1 MKYRVLTTHDSGE
14 WHDILERVPE
24 SDVYFLPEYHRVY
37 ELNGEGMARAFVAWE
52 GDDLLFYP
60 FLVRPIEK
68 IGHESIPQSY
78 YDIETVYGYSGPLA
92 TNNNPEFLERAWKSF
107 SVWCA
112 NEHVVAEFI
121 RFHPSTGNHFLVD
134 SSCKVAQDRETV
146 VVHTDCSPGDLWANY
161 PEVQRNKVRRAR
173 SRGLECKEV
182 GINDGMEAFKH
193 LYRSTME
200 RVGADER
207 YYFSDAYFE
216 GLISELGDKVR
227 LFTVYDDIHPVCA
240 GLYLQHGGRVHGHL
254 AGRDVRYNSAAPSN
268 LLVHSVAQWGQR
280 NGFHSLHLGGGRTSG
295 PNDSLF
301 QFKSQISRLRLPFYI
316 GMRVHNHQ
324 IYTELCKNWMEQ
336 RGINEPPKYFLM
348 YRLPLESTV
357 C

>member
-121 RFHPSTGNHFLVD
+121 RFHPSTG
-134 SSCKVAQDRETV
+134 CQREGGPLPRQLPRRMSPHDQA
-146 VVHTDCSPGDLWANY
+146 HTRRILS
-161 PEVQRNKVRRAR
+161 RAR
-173 SRGLECKEV
+173 
-182 GINDGMEAFKH
+182 
-193 LYRSTME
+193 RS
-200 RVGADER
+200 VA
-207 YYFSDAYFE
+207 
-216 GLISELGDKVR
+216 
-227 LFTVYDDIHPVCA
+227 
-240 GLYLQHGGRVHGHL
+240 
-254 AGRDVRYNSAAPSN
+254 NSAS
-268 LLVHSVAQWGQR
+268 
-280 NGFHSLHLGGGRTSG
+280 
-295 PNDSLF
+295 
-301 QFKSQISRLRLPFYI
+301 LPF
-316 GMRVHNHQ
+316 Q
-324 IYTELCKNWMEQ
+324 
-336 RGINEPPKYFLM
+336 
-348 YRLPLESTV
+348 
-357 C
+357 